1 MSFPCLFI
9 YIINFNSFITAFI
22 SKISFVPIEMNKI
35 RIILEISTVFKS
47 VFLSELCEFF
57 Y

>member
-1 MSFPCLFI
+1 MLFPCLFI
-9 YIINFNSFITAFI
+9 YIINFNSFIMAFI
-22 SKISFVPIEMNKI
+22 SIISFVPIEMNKI

-47 VFLSELCEFF
+47 VFLSKLCEFF

>member
-22 SKISFVPIEMNKI
+22 SIISFIPIEMNKI

-47 VFLSELCEFF
+47 VFLSKLCEFF